1 MFFMHYFQVRL
12 LSMLEEYM
20 IVRQEKELE
29 KKRQRVYYACAQYL
43 YIAYIPSALTV
54 VNML

>member
-1 MFFMHYFQVRL
+1 
-12 LSMLEEYM
+12 MLEEYM

-29 KKRQRVYYACAQYL
+29 KKRQRVYYAWAQYF

>member
-1 MFFMHYFQVRL
+1 MFFQVRL

-29 KKRQRVYYACAQYL
+29 KKRQRVYFSAKYF
-43 YIAYIPSALTV
+43 YIA
-54 VNML
+54 